1 VKHHSAQLKDLISN
15 TRNSF
20 SAGAAL
26 CVLASVIVILPKA
39 PGQSS
44 GQHSSAAHPA
54 GKSQENPAQDEL
66 RKRILAADAARNS
79 GNPVATASASKLLI
93 ASALR
98 SMGELRLL
106 ESAYAQSA
114 ELYRAS
120 LSFEDIP
127 GAYIELATSSLL
139 AERPDDAILYA
150 QKALPADP
158 DNARSYLVLGRAFT
172 AKEEYAKAAD
182 ALSHAARIQPSI
194 ETLYSLAICWLSIN
208 NAQGRQQAAGV
219 FEQMKQMAGDSGSLH
234 VLFGRAYRDA
244 GQMPDAIKEFQRA
257 IQLDPST
264 PHAHYFLGLARLA
277 MNEWKPTP
285 DAQSEFVE
293 ELHYYPKD
301 FLANYMSGF
310 LASSERQYAV
320 ADKYLRAAVEVN
332 PTWPEPWLYLGLN
345 AFAQGDDK
353 TAEPMLRKAIELTG
367 RDEARSNY
375 EIRRAYVDMGRIL
388 AKSGR
393 EQESDTYVAKARDL
407 QNKVMQQSQ
416 QATTS
421 LLLSQGAGGMA
432 AMMPLDKRREN
443 QAAPVGQGNVDSFA
457 RVDPTVM
464 ASANLSETQ
473 RTIAKTEEDDL
484 RLILGQG
491 FSDLATAE
499 AIQHDYAVALRHYQE
514 AEHWNPEIS
523 DLSRNLG
530 QCAFKAGNYPEAI
543 RGLSRALEEKP
554 GQLPIRAMLGMAYF
568 ASEKYAEAVKTFGPL
583 GIAGMQDGT
592 VGYAWAASL
601 ARLGNVKEA
610 SDVLGQYESGNL
622 SNDSLLLVGQLWTE
636 IGDYGR
642 AVATLHRVS
651 QADPSLPKAHYYAGL
666 AYIRWEHWP
675 DARSELQTELVI
687 RPGDPDA
694 TYHLGFVDLQEAKTD
709 DAVKLFEQVIA
720 TQPDYANA
728 QYELGKILLDRGQL
742 QEAVSHL
749 EAAARLSPEKEYVHY
764 QLQAAYRKEARTAD
778 ADRELAV
785 YQELKA
791 KSRPH
796 IAQSPTQN
804 P

>member
-1 VKHHSAQLKDLISN
+1 
-15 TRNSF
+15 
-20 SAGAAL
+20 
-26 CVLASVIVILPKA
+26 
-39 PGQSS
+39 
-44 GQHSSAAHPA
+44 
-54 GKSQENPAQDEL
+54 
-66 RKRILAADAARNS
+66 
-79 GNPVATASASKLLI
+79 
-93 ASALR
+93 
-98 SMGELRLL
+98 
-106 ESAYAQSA
+106 
-114 ELYRAS
+114 
-120 LSFEDIP
+120 
-127 GAYIELATSSLL
+127 
-139 AERPDDAILYA
+139 
-150 QKALPADP
+150 
-158 DNARSYLVLGRAFT
+158 
-172 AKEEYAKAAD
+172 
-182 ALSHAARIQPSI
+182 
-194 ETLYSLAICWLSIN
+194 
-208 NAQGRQQAAGV
+208 
-219 FEQMKQMAGDSGSLH
+219 
-234 VLFGRAYRDA
+234 
-244 GQMPDAIKEFQRA
+244 
-257 IQLDPST
+257 
-264 PHAHYFLGLARLA
+264 
-277 MNEWKPTP
+277 
-285 DAQSEFVE
+285 
-293 ELHYYPKD
+293 
-301 FLANYMSGF
+301 
-310 LASSERQYAV
+310 
-320 ADKYLRAAVEVN
+320 
-332 PTWPEPWLYLGLN
+332 
-345 AFAQGDDK
+345 
-353 TAEPMLRKAIELTG
+353 
-367 RDEARSNY
+367 
-375 EIRRAYVDMGRIL
+375 
-388 AKSGR
+388 
-393 EQESDTYVAKARDL
+393 
-407 QNKVMQQSQ
+407 
-416 QATTS
+416 
-421 LLLSQGAGGMA
+421 
-432 AMMPLDKRREN
+432 
-443 QAAPVGQGNVDSFA
+443 
-457 RVDPTVM
+457 
-464 ASANLSETQ
+464 
-473 RTIAKTEEDDL
+473 
-484 RLILGQG
+484 
-491 FSDLATAE
+491 
-499 AIQHDYAVALRHYQE
+499 
-514 AEHWNPEIS
+514 
-523 DLSRNLG
+523 
-530 QCAFKAGNYPEAI
+530 
-543 RGLSRALEEKP
+543 
-554 GQLPIRAMLGMAYF
+554 MLGMAYF